1 MQTGLPVLSKPKE
14 AMVMRKLPAWKLVTV
29 LSMLTALALLAAA
42 CGEEPTVSPGGGTAP
57 RLTVGAVHVGSV
69 DDAGYNQAQHEGLME
84 MKNAVDG
91 VEVIE
96 AANVPEGPDVVKVM
110 RNMIDRGATLIFPQS
125 FGYMDFAL
133 DLAKEYPDV
142 VFEHPAGY
150 KVSKN
155 FGNYWAASDQ
165 LHYALGVGAG
175 KTTTSD
181 KIGFIA
187 AMPIPQVIYSI
198 NSYHL
203 GARSVN
209 PDVTT
214 TVVFT
219 GSWSDPGK
227 EAAAT
232 NSLADR
238 GIDVIASL
246 VDSPITVV
254 QTSEERDV
262 WAIGYHSAAAAEFA
276 PTKWLSGVDFNWAP
290 LFTKY
295 AEQVIDGTWEPTF
308 DRPGIGEDVS
318 RLAPYGPNVAE
329 DVQAAINATVAL
341 FTNGELESPLAGP
354 VYDQDGTL
362 RIKDGKAPSPDLT
375 NEIDWFADGIIG
387 QTK

>member
-1 MQTGLPVLSKPKE
+1 MTRMASTPRRIILFWLIG
-14 AMVMRKLPAWKLVTV
+14 
-29 LSMLTALALLAAA
+29 ALALIAGA
-42 CGEEPTVSPGGGTAP
+42 CGEEGDVTPGAAP
-57 RLTVGAVHVGSV
+57 EPKLVVGAIHVGSI

-84 MKNAVDG
+84 MKASVDG
-91 VEVIE
+91 VKVIE
-96 AANVPEGPDVVKVM
+96 AENVPEGPDVTKVM
-110 RNMIDRGATLIFPQS
+110 ENMIAEGATLIFPQS

-133 DLAKEYPDV
+133 DLAKQYPDV

-150 KVSKN
+150 KVSEN

-175 KTTTSD
+175 KMTKSD
-181 KIGFIA
+181 KIAFIG

-198 NSYHL
+198 NAYHL

-214 TVVFT
+214 YAIFT

-232 NSLADR
+232 NGLADR
-238 GIDVIASL
+238 GVDVVASL

-254 QTSEERDV
+254 QTAEERRL
-262 WAIGYHSAAAAEFA
+262 WSIGYHSAAAADFA
-276 PTKWLSGVDFNWAP
+276 PQYWLSGVDFNWGP

-295 AEQVIDGTWEPTF
+295 AQQVIDGTWEPTF
-308 DRPGIGEDVS
+308 DRPGIDADVA
-318 RLAPYGPNVAE
+318 RLAEFGPNVPME
-329 DVQAAINATVAL
+329 VQDAINSAVDR
-341 FTNGELESPLAGP
+341 FIVGELKGPLAGP

-362 RIKDGKAPSPDLT
+362 RIAKGKVPSPDLT
-375 NEIDWFADGIIG
+375 NEIDWFAEGIVG

>member
-1 MQTGLPVLSKPKE
+1 MKDMAKMPRILFVSLLGV
-14 AMVMRKLPAWKLVTV
+14 
-29 LSMLTALALLAAA
+29 LALVAAA
-42 CGEEPTVSPGGGTAP
+42 CAGEREAGPGAPTEPP
-57 RLTVGAVHVGSV
+57 LIVGAVHVGSV
-69 DDAGYNQAQHEGLME
+69 DDAGYNQAQHEGLMVMQNE
-84 MKNAVDG
+84 MPG
-91 VEVIE
+91 VKLIE
-96 AANVPEGPDVVKVM
+96 AENVPEGPDVTKVM
-110 RNMIDRGATLIFPQS
+110 QNMINEGATLIFPQS

-133 DLAKEYPDV
+133 DLAKANPDV

-150 KVSKN
+150 KVSDN

-165 LHYALGVGAG
+165 LHYALGVAAG
-175 KTTTSD
+175 MTTESD
-181 KIGFIA
+181 KIAFIG

-198 NSYHL
+198 NSFHL

-214 TVVFT
+214 TAIFT

-238 GIDVIASL
+238 GVDVIASL

-254 QTSEERDV
+254 QTSEQRGI

-276 PTKWLSGVDFNWAP
+276 PEYWLSGVDFNWAP

-308 DRPGIGEDVS
+308 DRPGLDQGVA
-318 RLAPYGPNVAE
+318 RLAPFGPNVPMDVESAVLSVE
-329 DVQAAINATVAL
+329 DDFITGDLA
-341 FTNGELESPLAGP
+341 SPLTGP
-354 VYDQDGTL
+354 VYDQAGKL
-362 RIKDGKAPSPDLT
+362 RIKAGEIPSPDLT
-375 NEIDWFADGIIG
+375 NEIDWFAEGIIG

>member
-1 MQTGLPVLSKPKE
+1 MKRTRRVGLVL
-14 AMVMRKLPAWKLVTV
+14 LVSLLVV
-29 LSMLTALALLAAA
+29 LASA
-42 CGEEPTVSPGGGTAP
+42 CGDENKTSPGAQP
-57 RLTVGAVHVGSV
+57 KLIVGAVHVGSV

-84 MKNAVDG
+84 MKSEVPG
-91 VEVIE
+91 VKVIE
-96 AANVPEGPDVVKVM
+96 AANIPEGPDVVKVM
-110 RNMIDRGATLIFPQS
+110 QNMIGEGATLIFPQS

-133 DLAKEYPDV
+133 DLAKQYPDV
-142 VFEHPAGY
+142 AFEHPAGY

-175 KTTTSD
+175 LTTKSD
-181 KIGFIA
+181 KIAFIG
-187 AMPIPQVIYSI
+187 AMPIPQVLYSI

-209 PDVTT
+209 PDVETY
-214 TVVFT
+214 VIFT

-238 GIDVIASL
+238 GVDVIASL

-254 QTSEERDV
+254 QTAEEREI
-262 WAIGYHSAAAAEFA
+262 WSIGYHSAAAADFA
-276 PTKWLSGVDFNWAP
+276 PKYWLSGVTFNWGP

-308 DRPGIGEDVS
+308 DRPGLEEEVAT
-318 RLAPYGPNVAE
+318 LAPFGPGVPME
-329 DVQAAINATVAL
+329 VQTAVEAVVDSFISGDL
-341 FTNGELESPLAGP
+341 KSPFVGP
-354 VYDQDGTL
+354 VYDQDGKL
-362 RIKDGKAPSPDLT
+362 RIKKGEVPSPDLT
-375 NEIDWFADGIIG
+375 NEINWFAEGIVG
-387 QTK
+387 QPK

>member
-1 MQTGLPVLSKPKE
+1 MKRHTRTRGKVL
-14 AMVMRKLPAWKLVTV
+14 LI
-29 LSMLTALALLAAA
+29 ALIGVVAVIAAA
-42 CGEEPTVSPGGGTAP
+42 CGQESETPPAAEP
-57 RLTVGAVHVGSV
+57 RLIVGAIHVGSI

-84 MKNAVDG
+84 MKQAVPG
-91 VEVIE
+91 VKVIE
-96 AANVPEGPDVVKVM
+96 AENVPEGPDVTKVM
-110 RNMIDRGATLIFPQS
+110 QNMINEGATLIFPQS

-133 DLAKEYPDV
+133 DLAKSNPDV

-165 LHYALGVGAG
+165 LHYALGVAAG
-175 KTTTSD
+175 KMTESD
-181 KIGFIA
+181 KIAFVG

-198 NSYHL
+198 NAYHL

-214 TVVFT
+214 YAIFT

-238 GIDVIASL
+238 GVDVVASL

-254 QTSEERDV
+254 QTAEQRGIWS
-262 WAIGYHSAAAAEFA
+262 IGYHSAAAAEFA
-276 PTKWLSGVDFNWAP
+276 PEKWISGVDFNWGP
-290 LFTKY
+290 LFVKY
-295 AEQVIDGTWEPTF
+295 ARQVIDGTWEPTF
-308 DRPGIGEDVS
+308 DRPGLDEDVA
-318 RLAPYGPNVAE
+318 RLAAFGPNVPM
-329 DVQAAINATVAL
+329 DVQDAVNSVVDDFITGAL
-341 FTNGELESPLAGP
+341 KSPLAGP
-354 VYDQDGTL
+354 VYDQDGNL
-362 RIKDGKAPSPDLT
+362 RIPEGKVPSPDLT
-375 NEIDWFADGIIG
+375 NEIDWFAEGIIG